1 MGKVIVI
8 EGLDGS
14 GKATQT
20 ERLYQTLKSK
30 GVDVRRV
37 SFPDYDS
44 PSSALVKMYLN
55 GEFGSAPDDVNG
67 YAAASFYAVDRY
79 ASYKKDWG
87 RAYADGAV
95 ILCDRYATSNAVY
108 QMTKV
113 DEAEREEYLRWL
125 EELEY
130 DRLGIPRPDLVI
142 YLDVPTE
149 ISQSLMSRRYDGDE
163 SKKDLHERNL
173 SYLAKCSQSA
183 RYSAKKLGWSVISC
197 VKDGK
202 MRDIDDISR
211 EIEALA
217 SQCGLVA
224 IEN

>member
-30 GVDVRRV
+30 GVDVLRV

-142 YLDVPTE
+142 YLDVPTD

-173 SYLAKCSQSA
+173 AYLAQCGESA
-183 RYSAKKLGWSVISC
+183 RYSAMKLNWNVISC
-197 VKDGK
+197 VRDGK
-202 MRDIDDISR
+202 MRSIDDISA
-211 EIEALA
+211 EIAKLTDKLILNE
-217 SQCGLVA
+217 
-224 IEN
+224 EF

>member
-20 ERLYQTLKSK
+20 ERLYELLSAR
-30 GVDVRRV
+30 GVQVRRV

-55 GEFGSAPDDVNG
+55 GEFGSDPGDVNG
-67 YAAASFYAVDRY
+67 YAAATFYAVDRY
-79 ASYKKDWG
+79 ASFKKDWG
-87 RAYADGAV
+87 KAYDDGAV

-113 DEAEREEYLRWL
+113 PQCEREEYLRWL

-130 DRLGIPRPDLVI
+130 CRLGIPRPDLVI
-142 YLDVPTE
+142 YLDVPTD

-173 SYLAKCSQSA
+173 AYLAQCGESA
-183 RYSAKKLGWSVISC
+183 RYSAMKLNWKVISC
-197 VKDGK
+197 VRDGK
-202 MRDIDDISR
+202 MRSIDDISA
-211 EIEALA
+211 EIAKLTDKLILNE
-217 SQCGLVA
+217 
-224 IEN
+224 EF

>member
-20 ERLYQTLKSK
+20 ERLYELLSAR
-30 GVDVRRV
+30 GVQVRRV

-55 GEFGSAPDDVNG
+55 GEFGSDPGDVNG
-67 YAAASFYAVDRY
+67 YAAAAFYAVDRY
-79 ASYKKDWG
+79 ASFKKDWG
-87 RAYADGAV
+87 KAYDDGAV

-113 DEAEREEYLRWL
+113 PQCEREEYLRWL

-142 YLDVPTE
+142 YLDVPTD

-173 SYLAKCSQSA
+173 AYLAQCGESA
-183 RYSAKKLGWSVISC
+183 RYSAMKLNWNVISC
-197 VKDGK
+197 VRDGK
-202 MRDIDDISR
+202 MRSVDDISA
-211 EIEALA
+211 EIAKLTDKLILNE
-217 SQCGLVA
+217 
-224 IEN
+224 EF

>member
-20 ERLYQTLKSK
+20 ERLYELLSAR
-30 GVDVRRV
+30 GVQVRRV

-55 GEFGSAPDDVNG
+55 GEFGSDPGDVNG
-67 YAAASFYAVDRY
+67 YAAAAFYAVDRY
-79 ASYKKDWG
+79 ASFKKDWG
-87 RAYADGAV
+87 KAYDDGAV

-113 DEAEREEYLRWL
+113 PQCEREEYLRWL

-142 YLDVPTE
+142 YLDVPTD

-173 SYLAKCSQSA
+173 AYLAQCGESA
-183 RYSAKKLGWSVISC
+183 RYSAMKLNWNVISC
-197 VKDGK
+197 VRDGK
-202 MRDIDDISR
+202 MRSIDDISA
-211 EIEALA
+211 EIAKLTDKLILNE
-217 SQCGLVA
+217 
-224 IEN
+224 

>member
-20 ERLYQTLKSK
+20 ERLYELLSAR
-30 GVDVRRV
+30 GVQVRRV

-55 GEFGSAPDDVNG
+55 GEFGSDPGDVNG
-67 YAAASFYAVDRY
+67 YAAAAFYAVDRY
-79 ASYKKDWG
+79 ASFKKDWG
-87 RAYADGAV
+87 KAYDDGAV

-113 DEAEREEYLRWL
+113 PQCEREEYLRWL

-130 DRLGIPRPDLVI
+130 GRLGIPRPDLVI
-142 YLDVPTE
+142 YLDVPTD

-173 SYLAKCSQSA
+173 AYLAQCGESA
-183 RYSAKKLGWSVISC
+183 RYSAMKLNWKVISC
-197 VKDGK
+197 VRDGK
-202 MRDIDDISR
+202 MRSIDDISA
-211 EIEALA
+211 EIAKLTDKLILNE
-217 SQCGLVA
+217 
-224 IEN
+224 EF

>member
-20 ERLYQTLKSK
+20 ERLYELLSAR
-30 GVDVRRV
+30 GVQVRRV

-55 GEFGSAPDDVNG
+55 GEFGSDPGDVNG
-67 YAAASFYAVDRY
+67 YAAAAFYAVDRY
-79 ASYKKDWG
+79 ASFKKDWG
-87 RAYADGAV
+87 KAYDDGAV

-113 DEAEREEYLRWL
+113 PQCEREEYLRWL

-130 DRLGIPRPDLVI
+130 GRLGIPRPDLVI
-142 YLDVPTE
+142 YLDVPTD

-173 SYLAKCSQSA
+173 AYLAQCGESA
-183 RYSAKKLGWSVISC
+183 RYSAMKLNWNVISC
-197 VKDGK
+197 VSDGK
-202 MRDIDDISR
+202 MRSIDDISA
-211 EIEALA
+211 EIAKLTDKLILNE
-217 SQCGLVA
+217 
-224 IEN
+224 EF

>member
-20 ERLYQTLKSK
+20 ARLYELLSAR
-30 GVDVRRV
+30 GVQVRRV

-55 GEFGSAPDDVNG
+55 GEFGSDPGDVNG
-67 YAAASFYAVDRY
+67 YAAAAFYAVDRY
-79 ASYKKDWG
+79 ASFKKDWG
-87 RAYADGAV
+87 KAYDDGAV

-113 DEAEREEYLRWL
+113 PQCEREEYLRWL

-130 DRLGIPRPDLVI
+130 GRLGIPRPDLVI
-142 YLDVPTE
+142 YLDVPTD

-173 SYLAKCSQSA
+173 AYLAQCGESA
-183 RYSAKKLGWSVISC
+183 RYSAMKLNWNVISC
-197 VKDGK
+197 VRDGK
-202 MRDIDDISR
+202 MRSIDDISA
-211 EIEALA
+211 EIAKLTDKLILNE
-217 SQCGLVA
+217 
-224 IEN
+224 EF

>member
-20 ERLYQTLKSK
+20 ERLYELLSAR
-30 GVDVRRV
+30 GVQVRRV

-55 GEFGSAPDDVNG
+55 GEFGSDPGDVNG
-67 YAAASFYAVDRY
+67 YAAATFYAVDRY
-79 ASYKKDWG
+79 ASFKKDWG
-87 RAYADGAV
+87 KAYDDGAV

-113 DEAEREEYLRWL
+113 PQCEREEYLRWL

-130 DRLGIPRPDLVI
+130 CRLGIPRPDLVI
-142 YLDVPTE
+142 YLDVPTD

-173 SYLAKCSQSA
+173 AYLAQCGESA
-183 RYSAKKLGWSVISC
+183 RYSAMKLNWNVISC
-197 VKDGK
+197 VRDGK
-202 MRDIDDISR
+202 MRSIDDISA
-211 EIEALA
+211 EIAKLTDKLILNE
-217 SQCGLVA
+217 
-224 IEN
+224 EF

>member
-20 ERLYQTLKSK
+20 ERLYELLSAR
-30 GVDVRRV
+30 GVQVRRV

-55 GEFGSAPDDVNG
+55 GEFGSDPGDVNG
-67 YAAASFYAVDRY
+67 YAAAAFYAVDRY
-79 ASYKKDWG
+79 ASFKKDWG
-87 RAYADGAV
+87 KAYDDGAV

-113 DEAEREEYLRWL
+113 PQCEREEYLRWL

-142 YLDVPTE
+142 YLDVPTD
-149 ISQSLMSRRYDGDE
+149 ISQSLMSCRYDGDE

-173 SYLAKCSQSA
+173 AYLAQCGESA
-183 RYSAKKLGWSVISC
+183 RYSAMKLNWNVISC
-197 VKDGK
+197 VRDGK
-202 MRDIDDISR
+202 MRSIDDISA
-211 EIEALA
+211 EIAKLTDKLILNE
-217 SQCGLVA
+217 
-224 IEN
+224 EF

>member
-20 ERLYQTLKSK
+20 ERLYELLSAR
-30 GVDVRRV
+30 GVQVRRV

-55 GEFGSAPDDVNG
+55 GEFGSDPGDVNG
-67 YAAASFYAVDRY
+67 YAAAAFYAVDRY
-79 ASYKKDWG
+79 ASFKKDWG
-87 RAYADGAV
+87 KAYDDGAV

-113 DEAEREEYLRWL
+113 PQCEREEYLRWL

-130 DRLGIPRPDLVI
+130 CRLGIPRPDLVI
-142 YLDVPTE
+142 YLDVPTD

-173 SYLAKCSQSA
+173 AYLAQCGESA
-183 RYSAKKLGWSVISC
+183 RYSAMKLNWNVISC
-197 VKDGK
+197 IRDGK
-202 MRDIDDISR
+202 MRSIDDISA
-211 EIEALA
+211 EIAKLTDKLILNE
-217 SQCGLVA
+217 
-224 IEN
+224 EF

>member
-20 ERLYQTLKSK
+20 ERLYELLSAR
-30 GVDVRRV
+30 GVQVRRV

-55 GEFGSAPDDVNG
+55 GEFGSDPGDVNG
-67 YAAASFYAVDRY
+67 YAAAAFYAVDRY
-79 ASYKKDWG
+79 ASFKKDWG
-87 RAYADGAV
+87 KAYDDGAV

-113 DEAEREEYLRWL
+113 PQCEREEYLRWL

-130 DRLGIPRPDLVI
+130 CRLGIPRPDLVI
-142 YLDVPTE
+142 YLDVPTD

-173 SYLAKCSQSA
+173 AYLAQCGESA
-183 RYSAKKLGWSVISC
+183 RYSAMKLNWNVISC
-197 VKDGK
+197 VRDGK
-202 MRDIDDISR
+202 MRSIDDISA
-211 EIEALA
+211 EIAKLTDKLILNE
-217 SQCGLVA
+217 
-224 IEN
+224 

>member
-20 ERLYQTLKSK
+20 ERLYELLSAR
-30 GVDVRRV
+30 GVQVRRV

-44 PSSALVKMYLN
+44 PSSSLVKMYLN
-55 GEFGSAPDDVNG
+55 GEFGSDPGDVNG
-67 YAAASFYAVDRY
+67 YAAAAFYAVDRY
-79 ASYKKDWG
+79 ASFKKDWG
-87 RAYADGAV
+87 KAYDDGAV

-113 DEAEREEYLRWL
+113 PQCEREEYLRWL

-130 DRLGIPRPDLVI
+130 CRLGIPRPDLVI
-142 YLDVPTE
+142 YLDVPTD

-173 SYLAKCSQSA
+173 AYLAQCGESA
-183 RYSAKKLGWSVISC
+183 RYSAMKLNWNVISC
-197 VKDGK
+197 VRDGK
-202 MRDIDDISR
+202 MRSIDDISA
-211 EIEALA
+211 EIARLTDKLILNE
-217 SQCGLVA
+217 
-224 IEN
+224 EF

>member
-20 ERLYQTLKSK
+20 ERLYELLSAR
-30 GVDVRRV
+30 GVQVRRV

-55 GEFGSAPDDVNG
+55 GEFGSDPGDVNG

-79 ASYKKDWG
+79 ASFKKDWG
-87 RAYADGAV
+87 KAYDDGAV

-113 DEAEREEYLRWL
+113 PQCEREEYLRWL

-130 DRLGIPRPDLVI
+130 GRLGIPRPDLVI
-142 YLDVPTE
+142 YLDVPTD

-173 SYLAKCSQSA
+173 AYLAQCGESA
-183 RYSAKKLGWSVISC
+183 RYSAMKLNWNVISC
-197 VKDGK
+197 VRDGK
-202 MRDIDDISR
+202 MRSIDDISA
-211 EIEALA
+211 EIAKLTDKLILNE
-217 SQCGLVA
+217 
-224 IEN
+224 EF

>member
-20 ERLYQTLKSK
+20 ARLYELLSAR
-30 GVDVRRV
+30 GVQVRRV

-55 GEFGSAPDDVNG
+55 GEFGSDPGDVNG
-67 YAAASFYAVDRY
+67 YAAAAFYAVDRY
-79 ASYKKDWG
+79 ASFKKDWG
-87 RAYADGAV
+87 KAYDDGAV

-113 DEAEREEYLRWL
+113 PQCEREEYLRWL

-130 DRLGIPRPDLVI
+130 GRLGIPRPDLVI
-142 YLDVPTE
+142 YLDVPTD

-173 SYLAKCSQSA
+173 AYLAQCGESA
-183 RYSAKKLGWSVISC
+183 RYSAMKLNWNVISC
-197 VKDGK
+197 VSDGK
-202 MRDIDDISR
+202 MRSIDDISA
-211 EIEALA
+211 EIAKLTDKLILNE
-217 SQCGLVA
+217 
-224 IEN
+224 EF

>member
-20 ERLYQTLKSK
+20 ERLYELLSAR
-30 GVDVRRV
+30 GVQVRRV

-55 GEFGSAPDDVNG
+55 GEFGSDPGNVNG
-67 YAAASFYAVDRY
+67 YAAAAFYAVDRY
-79 ASYKKDWG
+79 ASFKKDWG
-87 RAYADGAV
+87 KAYDDGAV

-113 DEAEREEYLRWL
+113 PQCEREEYLRWL

-130 DRLGIPRPDLVI
+130 CRLGIPRPDLVI
-142 YLDVPTE
+142 YLDVPTD

-173 SYLAKCSQSA
+173 AYLAQCGESA
-183 RYSAKKLGWSVISC
+183 RYSAMKLNWNVISC
-197 VKDGK
+197 VRDGK
-202 MRDIDDISR
+202 MRSIDDISA
-211 EIEALA
+211 EIAKLTDKLILNE
-217 SQCGLVA
+217 
-224 IEN
+224 EF

>member
-20 ERLYQTLKSK
+20 ERLYELLSAR
-30 GVDVRRV
+30 GVQVRRV

-55 GEFGSAPDDVNG
+55 GEFGSDPGDVNG
-67 YAAASFYAVDRY
+67 YAAAAFYAVDRY
-79 ASYKKDWG
+79 ASFKKDWG
-87 RAYADGAV
+87 KAYDDGAV

-113 DEAEREEYLRWL
+113 PQCEREEYLRWL

-130 DRLGIPRPDLVI
+130 GRLGIPRPDLVI
-142 YLDVPTE
+142 YLDVPTD

-173 SYLAKCSQSA
+173 AYLAQCGESA
-183 RYSAKKLGWSVISC
+183 RYSAMKLNWNVISC
-197 VKDGK
+197 VRDGK
-202 MRDIDDISR
+202 MRSIDDISA
-211 EIEALA
+211 EIAKLTDKLILNE
-217 SQCGLVA
+217 
-224 IEN
+224 